1 MIKVSPGVYFREIDL
16 SLYIPRLSQT
26 ILAVVG
32 TAPKG
37 PTNKATLIT
46 NLGAFTNTFGVP
58 HPNHL
63 ATYSAAQFLRFGDQ
77 LWFVRVNG
85 ADAVAS
91 TVSVHGA
98 TAAGSVIA
106 TKRGTFAFADSTA
119 AVMVGT
125 ETTATRTVLSTNKK
139 LLVAINGGPAIT
151 ITLTEGVGL
160 TKAAIAAEIDA
171 ALAAYGASVASPGNA
186 ITITTDLVGSAAR
199 IEFYSIAND
208 AYTLLGFTAGSG
220 AAEVG
225 TDDNRS
231 ISFET
236 FTDGVSDNTLTY
248 DLTAG
253 ASRTVDQVV
262 AELNI
267 AFAGDTMTL
276 VASNYDGYLKISH
289 TNASQHD
296 SFSITT
302 TSPSAVNLGGA
313 KTLGLREDTVFV
325 GRGVSPSSE
334 TVVFTALSVGEW
346 GNNIKVR
353 VSNGSALNTF
363 RVTVLEKDQIVEVFD
378 NLVGTSET
386 EDLSLGKKYFQSA
399 INGTGEQSV
408 SKYISVGDTIDNT
421 GYPINGDYQLL
432 GGTDGLDSISDD
444 DFVGSINGN
453 LRTGLQ
459 IFAHAEQ
466 YDINLLICPG
476 ISTATVINE
485 MIAICETRG
494 DCMAIVDPPL
504 GLGVQQMMDWHNG
517 ATVYS
522 DHGAFNSSYA
532 ALYWPWAE
540 FFDAANDRHVWTPP
554 SGHAA
559 AVYAYS
565 DEVAEPWFAP
575 AGFQRGRVL
584 QVTRL
589 EYPADQGER
598 DALYGNQNAVNPL
611 VKFQK
616 DGIAIW
622 GQRTLQRKP
631 SYLDRVNVR
640 RLMLYIRKVVST
652 ATRYLVF
659 EPNDPVTWRT
669 FAGLVDPFMKSLVA
683 KRGVRKYLIV
693 CDETTNTPDH
703 ISNNEMVAKIFLEP
717 TTAAEKIMID
727 AVLTPSGASF
737 EEVTY

>member
-85 ADAVAS
+85 ADAVAA
-91 TVSVHGA
+91 TASVHGA
-98 TAAGSVIA
+98 TAAGSVVA
-106 TKRGTFAFADSTA
+106 TKRGTFAFTDSAA
-119 AVMVGT
+119 AVMTGT

-139 LLVAINGGPAIT
+139 LLVAINGGPAVT

-171 ALAAYGASVASPGNA
+171 ALTAYGASVAATVGNA
-186 ITITTDLVGSAAR
+186 IEITTDLVGSAAR
-199 IEFYSIAND
+199 IEFYAIAND

-231 ISFET
+231 IKFET
-236 FTDGVSDNTLTY
+236 FVDGVSDNTLTY

-253 ASRTVDQVV
+253 SARTVDQVV

-289 TNASQHD
+289 TTASQLN
-296 SFSITT
+296 SFTITT
-302 TSPSAVNLGGA
+302 TAPSATNLGAA
-313 KTLGLREDTVFV
+313 KTLGLREDFVFV

-363 RVTVLEKDQIVEVFD
+363 RITVLEKDQIVEVFD

-386 EDLSLGKKYFQSA
+386 EDLDLGKKYFQSA

-408 SKYISVGDTIDNT
+408 SKYISVGDTIANT
-421 GYPINGDYQLL
+421 G
-432 GGTDGLDSISDD
+432 
-444 DFVGSINGN
+444 
-453 LRTGLQ
+453 
-459 IFAHAEQ
+459 
-466 YDINLLICPG
+466 
-476 ISTATVINE
+476 
-485 MIAICETRG
+485 
-494 DCMAIVDPPL
+494 
-504 GLGVQQMMDWHNG
+504 
-517 ATVYS
+517 
-522 DHGAFNSSYA
+522 
-532 ALYWPWAE
+532 
-540 FFDAANDRHVWTPP
+540 
-554 SGHAA
+554 
-559 AVYAYS
+559 
-565 DEVAEPWFAP
+565 
-575 AGFQRGRVL
+575 
-584 QVTRL
+584 
-589 EYPADQGER
+589 
-598 DALYGNQNAVNPL
+598 
-611 VKFQK
+611 
-616 DGIAIW
+616 
-622 GQRTLQRKP
+622 
-631 SYLDRVNVR
+631 
-640 RLMLYIRKVVST
+640 
-652 ATRYLVF
+652 
-659 EPNDPVTWRT
+659 
-669 FAGLVDPFMKSLVA
+669 
-683 KRGVRKYLIV
+683 
-693 CDETTNTPDH
+693 
-703 ISNNEMVAKIFLEP
+703 
-717 TTAAEKIMID
+717 
-727 AVLTPSGASF
+727 
-737 EEVTY
+737 